1 MPVLLLL
8 LKTVFVVALFATV
21 VAVELVVVAP
31 DVLAISILFVSH
43 FPSVWEEPVAPA
55 FVNAVEL
62 TAAVVTVELVV
73 VIVETAIDDD
83 VEDCVSAEFLLLL
96 LLDSRFLL
104 SLAREEETEVVE
116 DVGAVTCKLPVVIE
130 VEEVVDEPVDVVVV
144 KASVEV

>member
-43 FPSVWEEPVAPA
+43 FPSLWEEPVAPA

-83 VEDCVSAEFLLLL
+83 VVDCVSAEFLLLL
-96 LLDSRFLL
+96 LLESRFLL
-104 SLAREEETEVVE
+104 SLAREEAEVVE